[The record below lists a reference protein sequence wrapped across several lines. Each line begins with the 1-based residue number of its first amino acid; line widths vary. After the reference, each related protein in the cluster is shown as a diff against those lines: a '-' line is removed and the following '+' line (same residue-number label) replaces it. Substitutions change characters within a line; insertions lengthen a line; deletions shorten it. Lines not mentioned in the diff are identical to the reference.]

1 MNARAGVEGE
11 VDSDRERWKKEMVSG
26 KVGGDTGYGLQQR
39 SALAAAVVGTAQR
52 SNAGTE
58 TAQKAGKDREKHV
71 LEVSN
76 FNSVNVGIEH
86 EIYV

>member
-1 MNARAGVEGE
+1 MATAAR
-11 VDSDRERWKKEMVSG
+11 
-26 KVGGDTGYGLQQR
+26 
-39 SALAAAVVGTAQR
+39 TAQR

-58 TAQKAGKDREKHV
+58 TAQKVGKDREKAM
-71 LEVSN
+71 LKVSN